1 MLKTGIVLFFLLYCS
16 AASSEAVDSLLS
28 LSEKYQN
35 INLDSAV
42 SYALKAKEV
51 ANKSKSRLAEADA
64 IDKLAR
70 AFALKGDIVYFKEL
84 SNHALYLCEK
94 YDLDEKRIDIL
105 FNISYLYR
113 DLFLTSDAIN
123 NIQLATEEI
132 IRLPKNIQRK
142 FYPEMYSALGY
153 LLYFELKDSIVSLEY
168 LHKAQNAY
176 LDQHDTV
183 AAGRLYLNMGEIFR
197 MNGQSDKAA
206 NYYEKARQSTS
217 EHENSDLLGVYYRLR
232 SALYL
237 DKENMAT
244 ALQYLR
250 KSESVFLALN
260 NNKQLSDIYSMFA
273 YAYSL
278 INEDRQS
285 LEYNIKSL
293 SYREIL
299 GNKSLTSS
307 SLINIANSYLR
318 LQMIDSAL
326 FYSDSA
332 YKLSKKIGHKFYIS
346 KSLLQ
351 LSNIYKAKK
360 QYEPALDY
368 LKEYTLVQDTLELEK
383 GDVYSILE
391 NKIKY
396 SQIEKEFEKAI
407 EDNELIKRIQ
417 TLQIGITIVST
428 ICILLLF
435 YLFITKYRHS
445 KKLSQSNKR

>member
-1 MLKTGIVLFFLLYCS
+1 VG
-16 AASSEAVDSLLS
+16 
-28 LSEKYQN
+28 
-35 INLDSAV
+35 
-42 SYALKAKEV
+42 
-51 ANKSKSRLAEADA
+51 
-64 IDKLAR
+64 
-70 AFALKGDIVYFKEL
+70 
-84 SNHALYLCEK
+84 H
-94 YDLDEKRIDIL
+94 
-105 FNISYLYR
+105 
-113 DLFLTSDAIN
+113 
-123 NIQLATEEI
+123 
-132 IRLPKNIQRK
+132 
-142 FYPEMYSALGY
+142 
-153 LLYFELKDSIVSLEY
+153 
-168 LHKAQNAY
+168 
-176 LDQHDTV
+176 
-183 AAGRLYLNMGEIFR
+183 
-197 MNGQSDKAA
+197 
-206 NYYEKARQSTS
+206 
-217 EHENSDLLGVYYRLR
+217 
-232 SALYL
+232 
-237 DKENMAT
+237 
-244 ALQYLR
+244 
-250 KSESVFLALN
+250 
-260 NNKQLSDIYSMFA
+260 
-273 YAYSL
+273 
-278 INEDRQS
+278 
-285 LEYNIKSL
+285 
-293 SYREIL
+293 
-299 GNKSLTSS
+299 KSLTSS